1 MRRWKRSDLSGWRLK
16 PEANTTTH
24 RYSTRYPDTVQL
36 PSIPRRAEY
45 QIRDLLAATTMRL
58 RLLVPTLGEHF
69 ADAASIVQAFESAG
83 FRTSYDLLFGDPPE
97 VLFSKL
103 PDGTISYSDL
113 QDLLSQ
119 VASATAAHGL
129 AGDVVL
135 EEEQNVKSAHFGGET
150 GVLELDEMAAGAFGA
165 YGVTEVSGSAAS
177 RLVLWIVVRHLAQCG
192 ESSALWIDTSY
203 DFSVDQAVLA
213 LQSIPFKVSCAP

>member
-1 MRRWKRSDLSGWRLK
+1 
-16 PEANTTTH
+16 
-24 RYSTRYPDTVQL
+24 
-36 PSIPRRAEY
+36 
-45 QIRDLLAATTMRL
+45 MRL

-103 PDGTISYSDL
+103 PGGTISYSDL
-113 QDLLSQ
+113 QDFLLQ

-135 EEEQNVKSAHFGGET
+135 EEEQNVKSAQFGGET

-177 RLVLWIVVRHLAQCG
+177 RLVLWIVVRHLARCG

-213 LQSIPFKVSCAP
+213 LQSIPFKDAATALDRLQVSRSLELSEVYDALDALRNALT